1 VTLRGLPLSGEE
13 AAFVEAAR
21 VAHIATTAPDG
32 SPHVVPISPVL
43 DLDRLL
49 FATEIRT
56 AKVRNIR
63 ANASVTV
70 CVDRYSEDW
79 TALQQVILYGAAYF
93 IETGMEFERDRNLLY
108 GKFPQYPTEAP
119 IEEGSSIIVEIEV
132 ERASTWGF
140 GT

>member
-21 VAHIATTAPDG
+21 VAHIGTTAPDG